1 MNASNAHVCH
11 VRTCVHLGAAR
22 LASVV
27 EPPCALVSLEPHNAS
42 ETTVGALTIHN
53 HAEDLNRE
61 GDRECRRPDL
71 KQVAHSVTSNNYS
84 YRPQQLLTND
94 SLAGCRLQ
102 AVNFLDD
109 VDGQA

>member
-1 MNASNAHVCH
+1 M
-11 VRTCVHLGAAR
+11 
-22 LASVV
+22 
-27 EPPCALVSLEPHNAS
+27 SLEPHNAS